1 MELADDFACG
11 DQSYKE
17 KQNTMYQ
24 YMKAFLI
31 DIQSQRLISHAIFEG
46 YNNLIEFGQKNGTKI
61 PEIDF
66 NSPQFDLLL
75 KSIDK
80 TNSSL
85 EALKRAAK
93 KLLTGETKR
102 IETIYN
108 LAIAFLRTF
117 REVLGDSMLIDG
129 QDNHWLSDEWIKK
142 IASSAVAVYLTGWLE
157 TDTKSFQT
165 KHYFASHGYKT
176 MPKAQIRGYELSENE
191 HSHST
196 SVAIDRA
203 LDVYWIHYSL
213 ARKQHKDEG
222 TPYFSFPKLTQSE
235 GRKLDL
241 ITLTWCDA
249 YINGH
254 LEILNYLYRNQYLMS
269 RATDKRSGIPSGLET
284 ACNNYHQYILN
295 IAKLTSIASPTVDQA
310 KQFVSA
316 SMMLHKLEQANHF
329 HLVGEIAG
337 RISSGKILPQSFSD
351 SVAEVFWK
359 RTSCTDGLLFLPK
372 WKQHIDLSKLPGKTL
387 KQLMTEDA
395 STVGDYHTYI
405 TGAWDEFRYDYY
417 ISNAYNNNEKE
428 KAEKEAMLHSNRR
441 MLSQDLLLLLFTLFP
456 PEKQQ
461 PWTDSDFLDALVFYK
476 TKYPIVATL
485 SHVTF
490 PHISAKGCEDRYGR
504 DFYLCYEKIYMRWN
518 LSNEFLLKDAREEY
532 QKTETKHKQLKRAE
546 VKRQKKVREQKRIE
560 KLKKKEEKKRAKEMK
575 NNGQDSW

>member
-1 MELADDFACG
+1 MELADDFYSRNQI
-11 DQSYKE
+11 DQE
-17 KQNTMYQ
+17 KLNTVYQ
-24 YMKAFLI
+24 YMKVFLE
-31 DIQSQRLISHAIFEG
+31 DVQFQRFVSHKISEG
-46 YNNLIEFGQKNGTKI
+46 YNNLLKFGQEQETKI

-66 NSPQFDLLL
+66 SSPRFALLL

-80 TNSSL
+80 STSSL
-85 EALKRAAK
+85 KTLKRATQK
-93 KLLTGETKR
+93 VLTEETNR
-102 IETIYN
+102 IATIYN
-108 LAIAFLRTF
+108 LAITFLRTF
-117 REVLGDSMLIDG
+117 REVFGDSMLIDG
-129 QDNHWLSDEWIKK
+129 QNANWLPNEWIKK

-176 MPKAQIRGYELSENE
+176 ISRAKVRGYELNENE
-191 HSHST
+191 HSHSIA
-196 SVAIDRA
+196 VAMDRA

-213 ARKQHKDEG
+213 NRKQHKDEG

-269 RATDKRSGIPSGLET
+269 RAADKRSGVPVGLET
-284 ACNNYHQYILN
+284 ACINYHQYILN
-295 IAKLTSIASPTVDQA
+295 IAKLTSFASPTVDQA
-310 KQFVSA
+310 KQFVAA

-337 RISSGKILPQSFSD
+337 RISSGKISPQSFSD

-372 WKQHIDLSKLPGKTL
+372 WKQHIDLSKLPEKTL
-387 KQLMTEDA
+387 KQLMLEDA

-476 TKYPIVATL
+476 TKYPIVETL
-485 SHVTF
+485 RHVTF
-490 PHISAKGCEDRYGR
+490 PRISAKGCEDRYGR

-546 VKRQKKVREQKRIE
+546 VKRQEIVREQKRIE
-560 KLKKKEEKKRAKEMK
+560 KEKKKEEKKRAKEMK
-575 NNGQDSW
+575 KNG